1 VIRLGWP
8 LVVQKSFITTNN
20 QIEVKSHNA
29 INFVWFVCLR
39 GLRPRCCDLATW
51 RGQGQKMLGL
61 DRAMG
66 VRKFCEKI
74 LRANTVPCSARSR
87 RIRFERVEGFVMI
100 TKAVIALILFGLTSS
115 ANAMTVIFKDYK
127 AANNDERAFY
137 FLYLDGVKEG
147 IIELNVVLE
156 EKRPRP
162 LFCLP
167 GKLALTVGQAEDI
180 MMRQAEKIT
189 DPDQLP
195 IGLLLA
201 QGLQNTFPCD
211 EKH

>member
-1 VIRLGWP
+1 
-8 LVVQKSFITTNN
+8 
-20 QIEVKSHNA
+20 
-29 INFVWFVCLR
+29 
-39 GLRPRCCDLATW
+39 
-51 RGQGQKMLGL
+51 
-61 DRAMG
+61 
-66 VRKFCEKI
+66 
-74 LRANTVPCSARSR
+74 
-87 RIRFERVEGFVMI
+87 MI

-127 AANNDERAFY
+127 AANNDEMAFY
-137 FLYLDGVKEG
+137 LLYLDGVREG

-156 EKRPRP
+156 EKRQQP

>member
-1 VIRLGWP
+1 
-8 LVVQKSFITTNN
+8 
-20 QIEVKSHNA
+20 
-29 INFVWFVCLR
+29 
-39 GLRPRCCDLATW
+39 
-51 RGQGQKMLGL
+51 
-61 DRAMG
+61 
-66 VRKFCEKI
+66 
-74 LRANTVPCSARSR
+74 
-87 RIRFERVEGFVMI
+87 MI
-100 TKAVIALILFGLTSS
+100 TKAVIALIWFGLTSS

-137 FLYLDGVKEG
+137 LLYLDGVREG

-156 EKRPRP
+156 EKRQQP

-167 GKLALTVGQAEDI
+167 EKLVLTIEQAEDI
-180 MMRQAEKIT
+180 MMHQAEKIT
-189 DPDQLP
+189 DPEQLP

>member
-1 VIRLGWP
+1 
-8 LVVQKSFITTNN
+8 
-20 QIEVKSHNA
+20 
-29 INFVWFVCLR
+29 
-39 GLRPRCCDLATW
+39 
-51 RGQGQKMLGL
+51 
-61 DRAMG
+61 
-66 VRKFCEKI
+66 
-74 LRANTVPCSARSR
+74 
-87 RIRFERVEGFVMI
+87 MI
-100 TKAVIALILFGLTSS
+100 TKAVIALIWFGLTSS

-137 FLYLDGVKEG
+137 LLYLDGVREG

-156 EKRPRP
+156 EKRQQP

-167 GKLALTVGQAEDI
+167 EKLVLTIEQAEDI
-180 MMRQAEKIT
+180 VMRQAEKIT
-189 DPDQLP
+189 DPDQVP

>member
-1 VIRLGWP
+1 
-8 LVVQKSFITTNN
+8 
-20 QIEVKSHNA
+20 
-29 INFVWFVCLR
+29 
-39 GLRPRCCDLATW
+39 
-51 RGQGQKMLGL
+51 
-61 DRAMG
+61 
-66 VRKFCEKI
+66 
-74 LRANTVPCSARSR
+74 
-87 RIRFERVEGFVMI
+87 MI
-100 TKAVIALILFGLTSS
+100 TKAVIALILFGLPSS

-127 AANNDERAFY
+127 AANNDEKAFY
-137 FLYLDGVKEG
+137 YLYLDGVREG

-156 EKRPRP
+156 EKRQQP

-167 GKLALTVGQAEDI
+167 EKLELTVGQAEDI
-180 MMRQAEKIT
+180 VMRQAEKIT

>member
-1 VIRLGWP
+1 
-8 LVVQKSFITTNN
+8 
-20 QIEVKSHNA
+20 
-29 INFVWFVCLR
+29 
-39 GLRPRCCDLATW
+39 
-51 RGQGQKMLGL
+51 
-61 DRAMG
+61 
-66 VRKFCEKI
+66 
-74 LRANTVPCSARSR
+74 
-87 RIRFERVEGFVMI
+87 MI
-100 TKAVIALILFGLTSS
+100 TKTVIALILFGLPSS

-127 AANNDERAFY
+127 AANNDEKAFY
-137 FLYLDGVKEG
+137 LLYLDGVREG

-156 EKRPRP
+156 EKRQQP

-167 GKLALTVGQAEDI
+167 EKLALTVGQPKDI

>member
-1 VIRLGWP
+1 
-8 LVVQKSFITTNN
+8 
-20 QIEVKSHNA
+20 
-29 INFVWFVCLR
+29 
-39 GLRPRCCDLATW
+39 
-51 RGQGQKMLGL
+51 
-61 DRAMG
+61 
-66 VRKFCEKI
+66 
-74 LRANTVPCSARSR
+74 
-87 RIRFERVEGFVMI
+87 MI

-127 AANNDERAFY
+127 AATSDEKAFY
-137 FLYLDGVKEG
+137 LLYLDGVREG
-147 IIELNVVLE
+147 ITELNVVLE
-156 EKRPRP
+156 EKRQQP

-167 GKLALTVGQAEDI
+167 EKLALTVGQAEDI

-189 DPDQLP
+189 DPEQLP

>member
-1 VIRLGWP
+1 
-8 LVVQKSFITTNN
+8 
-20 QIEVKSHNA
+20 
-29 INFVWFVCLR
+29 
-39 GLRPRCCDLATW
+39 
-51 RGQGQKMLGL
+51 
-61 DRAMG
+61 
-66 VRKFCEKI
+66 
-74 LRANTVPCSARSR
+74 
-87 RIRFERVEGFVMI
+87 MI
-100 TKAVIALILFGLTSS
+100 TKAVIALMLSLTSS

-127 AANNDERAFY
+127 AANNDEKAFY
-137 FLYLDGVKEG
+137 LLYLDGVREG

-156 EKRPRP
+156 EKRQQP

-167 GKLALTVGQAEDI
+167 DNLALTVGQAEDI
-180 MMRQAEKIT
+180 VMRQAEKIT

>member
-1 VIRLGWP
+1 
-8 LVVQKSFITTNN
+8 
-20 QIEVKSHNA
+20 
-29 INFVWFVCLR
+29 
-39 GLRPRCCDLATW
+39 
-51 RGQGQKMLGL
+51 
-61 DRAMG
+61 
-66 VRKFCEKI
+66 
-74 LRANTVPCSARSR
+74 
-87 RIRFERVEGFVMI
+87 MI
-100 TKAVIALILFGLTSS
+100 TKAVIALMLSLTSC

-127 AANNDERAFY
+127 AANNDEKAFY
-137 FLYLDGVKEG
+137 LLYLDGVREG

-156 EKRPRP
+156 EKRQQP

-167 GKLALTVGQAEDI
+167 EKLELTVGQAEDI

>member
-1 VIRLGWP
+1 MQRRL
-8 LVVQKSFITTNN
+8 
-20 QIEVKSHNA
+20 
-29 INFVWFVCLR
+29 
-39 GLRPRCCDLATW
+39 
-51 RGQGQKMLGL
+51 
-61 DRAMG
+61 
-66 VRKFCEKI
+66 
-74 LRANTVPCSARSR
+74 
-87 RIRFERVEGFVMI
+87 
-100 TKAVIALILFGLTSS
+100 VIALMLVSLTSS

-127 AANNDERAFY
+127 AATSDEKAFY
-137 FLYLDGVKEG
+137 YLYLDGVREG

-156 EKRPRP
+156 EKRQQL

-167 GKLALTVGQAEDI
+167 EKLELTVEQAEDI
-180 MMRQAEKIT
+180 TMRQAQKIT

>member
-1 VIRLGWP
+1 
-8 LVVQKSFITTNN
+8 
-20 QIEVKSHNA
+20 
-29 INFVWFVCLR
+29 
-39 GLRPRCCDLATW
+39 
-51 RGQGQKMLGL
+51 
-61 DRAMG
+61 
-66 VRKFCEKI
+66 
-74 LRANTVPCSARSR
+74 
-87 RIRFERVEGFVMI
+87 MI
-100 TKAVIALILFGLTSS
+100 TKVVIALILFGLTSS

-127 AANNDERAFY
+127 AANNDEKAFY
-137 FLYLDGVKEG
+137 YLYLDGVREG
-147 IIELNVVLE
+147 IIELNGVLE
-156 EKRPRP
+156 DKRQQP

-167 GKLALTVGQAEDI
+167 EKLELTIEQTEDI

>member
-1 VIRLGWP
+1 
-8 LVVQKSFITTNN
+8 
-20 QIEVKSHNA
+20 
-29 INFVWFVCLR
+29 
-39 GLRPRCCDLATW
+39 
-51 RGQGQKMLGL
+51 
-61 DRAMG
+61 
-66 VRKFCEKI
+66 
-74 LRANTVPCSARSR
+74 
-87 RIRFERVEGFVMI
+87 MI

-127 AANNDERAFY
+127 AADHDDKAFY
-137 FLYLDGVKEG
+137 LLYLDGVREG

-156 EKRPRP
+156 EKRQQP

-167 GKLALTVGQAEDI
+167 DNLALTVGQAEDI

-201 QGLQNTFPCD
+201 QGLQNTFPCE